1 MPPKTPAQKPIPRTQ
16 LIAMGASFPIDKLDT
31 TQLPAWSKT
40 LSNAFVTDKLQA
52 LHGQAVH
59 IEGNERWSRVR
70 ITPQDDPRNAFDLDV
85 GPYGGTVESNRKRLA
100 DLVRPSDTKA
110 ADALSGRFPGP
121 NPPNRE
127 QSVHR
132 FTAQHMQTLG
142 LSADAG
148 LMAAVDRQDKA
159 AVAHYRALGA
169 DPTRYTEDGDCAARL
184 AIAHGWTSFCTPET
198 ANLQHKVT
206 GKTGLHELHE
216 GAHEPW
222 QILAMVERGADP
234 EIPDADGFTVA
245 GCMGPESRE
254 ALLAARAAF
263 VTQQLERDTA
273 AVLADN
279 FNPNAVPEANTI
291 ASGTEPTPR
300 RQRMRL

>member
-1 MPPKTPAQKPIPRTQ
+1 MPPKTPAHKPIPRTQ
-16 LIAMGASFPIDKLDT
+16 LIAMGASFPVDRLDT
-31 TQLPAWSKT
+31 SQLPAWSKT

-52 LHGQAVH
+52 LHGQPVH

-70 ITPQDDPRNAFDLDV
+70 ITPQDDPDSAFNLDV

-132 FTAQHMQTLG
+132 FTAHHMQTLG

-148 LMAAVDRQDKA
+148 LMAAVDRQDKG

-216 GAHEPW
+216 GAHEPC
-222 QILAMVERGADP
+222 QILAIVERGADP
-234 EIPDADGFTVA
+234 ELPDKEGRAVVDSVDPVT
-245 GCMGPESRE
+245 RQ
-254 ALLAARAAF
+254 ALLAARANF
-263 VTQQLERDTA
+263 VTQQMERDTA
-273 AVLADN
+273 AVLSDT
-279 FNPNAVPEANTI
+279 FNPMAESSANTI
-291 ASGTEPTPR
+291 ASDTEPTPR

>member
-31 TQLPAWSKT
+31 SQLPAWSRT
-40 LSNAFVTDKLQA
+40 LSNAFVTDKLRA
-52 LHGQAVH
+52 LHGQSVH
-59 IEGNERWSRVR
+59 IAGNERWSQVR
-70 ITPQDDPRNAFDLDV
+70 ITPNDDPASAFNLDI

-100 DLVRPSDTKA
+100 DLVRPSDAKA

-132 FTAQHMQTLG
+132 FTAHHMQTLG

-169 DPTRYTEDGDCAARL
+169 DPTRYTQDGDCAARL

-222 QILAMVERGADP
+222 QLQAMVERGADP
-234 EIPDADGFTVA
+234 EIADAEGFIVA
-245 GCMGPESRE
+245 ECMGPESRQ

-263 VTQQLERDTA
+263 VAQQMERDTA
-273 AVLADN
+273 AVLSDT
-279 FNPNAVPEANTI
+279 FNPMAESSANAVPSDTEA
-291 ASGTEPTPR
+291 PTR
-300 RQRMRL
+300 RLRMRL